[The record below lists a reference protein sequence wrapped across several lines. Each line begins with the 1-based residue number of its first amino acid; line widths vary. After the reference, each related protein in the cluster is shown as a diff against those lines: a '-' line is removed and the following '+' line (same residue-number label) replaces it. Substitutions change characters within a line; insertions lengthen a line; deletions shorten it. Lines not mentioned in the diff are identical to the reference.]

1 MRTQISFPLCAAIL
15 LLPSAAVAGQKSL
28 DEQLKASPHRI
39 VHETYHNNNW
49 DLFTRNADGSGERNL
64 TNTPGVNELYPQ
76 VSPDGKRICFL
87 VDKGNGR
94 DTVRSLWIMKSDGT
108 GRKKIADYARQ
119 PCWTADN
126 NRLLWLPQE
135 YKKWNVADYFT
146 KGLMYY
152 DVKSGKSTPHPN
164 SAKLHHLYNPTCSAN
179 GKWIA
184 STVHAGMGFKH
195 AILLIEADGNKVI
208 NLGISGCRPCL
219 SPAGNHIAWGSGD
232 HTIEVA
238 EIDLDSVHPKVGK
251 RSVIIR
257 DKVNKIYHV
266 DWSPGGKFVSFS
278 RGPKSKGD
286 LSKPGTYQAACEM
299 VGVFAGKWDIY
310 AVSTSGKKEVD
321 LLKAGA
327 AADFSRLS
335 SDGRSNKESDWVRLS
350 K

>member
-1 MRTQISFPLCAAIL
+1 MKPFFLMAWIL
-15 LLPSAAVAGQKSL
+15 LAGLPVTAPAGRKSL
-28 DEQLKASPHRI
+28 AEQLKASPHRI

-49 DLFTRNADGSGERNL
+49 ELFTRNADGSGERNL
-64 TNTPGVNELYPQ
+64 TNTPEVNELYPQ

-87 VDKGNGR
+87 VDTGKGR
-94 DTVRSLWIMKSDGT
+94 DTVRSLWLMNSDGT
-108 GRKKIADYARQ
+108 GRRKVAEYARQ
-119 PCWTADN
+119 PCWTADS

-135 YKKWNVADYFT
+135 YKKWNVADYFS

-152 DVKSGKSTPHPN
+152 DVKSGKAMPHPN
-164 SAKLHHLYNPTCSAN
+164 SAKLHHLYNPTVSAN

-195 AILLIEADGNKVI
+195 AIVLIEADGDRVI
-208 NLGISGCRPCL
+208 NLDISGCRPCL
-219 SPAGNHIAWGSGD
+219 SPVGNHIAWGSGD

-238 EIDLDSVHPKVGK
+238 EIDLDSDHPKVGK

-266 DWSPGGKFVSFS
+266 DWSPDGKFVSFS
-278 RGPKSKGD
+278 RGPQSKGD

-310 AVSTSGKKEVD
+310 GVSTSGRKEID
-321 LLKAGA
+321 LQEAGA
-327 AADFSRLS
+327 AADCLQLSR
-335 SDGRSNKESDWVRLS
+335 DGRSNKESDWVRVV

>member
-1 MRTQISFPLCAAIL
+1 MKPFFLVAWIL
-15 LLPSAAVAGQKSL
+15 LAGLPVTAPAGRKSL
-28 DEQLKASPHRI
+28 AEQLKASPHRL

-49 DLFTRNADGSGERNL
+49 ELFTRNADGSGERNL
-64 TNTPGVNELYPQ
+64 TNTPEVNELYPQ

-87 VDKGNGR
+87 VDTGRGR
-94 DTVRSLWIMKSDGT
+94 DTVRSLWLMNSDGT
-108 GRKKIADYARQ
+108 GRKKISDYARQ
-119 PCWTADN
+119 PCWTADS

-135 YKKWNVADYFT
+135 YKKWSVTDYFS

-152 DVKSGKSTPHPN
+152 DLRSGKSTPHPN
-164 SAKLHHLYNPTCSAN
+164 SAKMHHLYNPTFSAN

-195 AILLIEADGNKVI
+195 AILLIEADGNKII

-219 SPAGNHIAWGSGD
+219 SPVGNHIAWGSGD
-232 HTIEVA
+232 HSIEVA
-238 EIDLDSVHPKVGK
+238 EIDLDSDHPKVGK

-278 RGPKSKGD
+278 RGPKGKGD
-286 LSKPGTYQAACEM
+286 LSKPGTYQSAREI
-299 VGVFAGKWDIY
+299 VGVFADKWDIY

-321 LLKAGA
+321 LQKTSS
-327 AADFSRLS
+327 AADFLRLS
-335 SDGRSNKESDWVRLS
+335 KDGRSNKESDWVRLS

>member
-1 MRTQISFPLCAAIL
+1 MKPFFLVAGIL
-15 LLPSAAVAGQKSL
+15 LAELPVTASAGRKSL
-28 DEQLKASPHRI
+28 GEQLKASPHRI

-49 DLFTRNADGSGERNL
+49 ELFTRNADGSDERNL

-76 VSPDGKRICFL
+76 VSPDGERICFL
-87 VDKGNGR
+87 VDTGMGR
-94 DTVRSLWIMKSDGT
+94 DTVRSLWLMNSDGT
-108 GRKKIADYARQ
+108 GRKKISDYARQ
-119 PCWTADN
+119 PCWTADS

-135 YKKWNVADYFT
+135 YKKWSVTDYFS

-152 DVKSGKSTPHPN
+152 DLRSGKSTPHPN
-164 SAKLHHLYNPTCSAN
+164 SAKMHHLYNPTFSAN
-179 GKWIA
+179 GRWIV

-195 AILLIEADGNKVI
+195 AILLIEADGNKII

-219 SPAGNHIAWGSGD
+219 SPVGNHIAWGSGD

-238 EIDLDSVHPKVGK
+238 EIDLDSDHPKVGK

-278 RGPKSKGD
+278 RGPKGKGD
-286 LSKPGTYQAACEM
+286 LSKPGTYQSAREI
-299 VGVFAGKWDIY
+299 VGVFADKWDIY

-321 LLKAGA
+321 LQEAGS
-327 AADFSRLS
+327 AADFLQLS
-335 SDGRSNKESDWVRLS
+335 KDGRSNKESDWIRVV